1 MLEDILAFHMRFEAS
16 TAFGDDNGRIDDWL
30 IMFKK
35 CLKHHIV
42 PFIIEHDI
50 KLFYYCGLQE

>member
-1 MLEDILAFHMRFEAS
+1 MRFEAS